1 MLTLQN
7 IAHTL
12 GGRVS
17 GREVL
22 CPTPGHSKHDRGTAI
37 RLADGAPDGL
47 LIACY
52 NGGWHDVAQVKD
64 TLRAAGLLPA
74 YDGTRRELTDT
85 ERAAIKRAEAE
96 RERERAKAHADAA
109 EVARKTLAQAMPAD
123 PGHEYLV
130 RKRIASER
138 LWQGVDAYRCA
149 GALLVPMQDTEGA
162 IWNVQSIV
170 PTRDKAKLYL
180 RGGRTK
186 GLFWW
191 AGKAVDCLVIG
202 EGVAT
207 VAAVRRAT
215 GLPVIAAM
223 TADNVPTIARLIHAR
238 RPELHLIIATDD
250 DAKGVAAARRAAA
263 ETGAA
268 LALPEITA

>member
-52 NGGWHDVAQVKD
+52 NGGWHDVALVKD
-64 TLRAAGLLPA
+64 ALRDAGLLPA
-74 YDGTRRELTDT
+74 YDGTRRELTDMD
-85 ERAAIKRAEAE
+85 RAAIKRAEAE

-109 EVARKTLAQAMPAD
+109 EVARKTLAQATPAD
-123 PGHEYLV
+123 PGHTYLAA
-130 RKRIASER
+130 KRIPPER
-138 LWQGVDAYRCA
+138 LWQGTDAYGCK
-149 GALLVPMQDTEGA
+149 GALLVPMQDAEGV

-170 PTRDKAKLYL
+170 PTRDKAKLYQ
-180 RGGRTK
+180 RGGRTT

-191 AGKAVDCLVIG
+191 AGKAVDRLVIG
-202 EGVAT
+202 EGMAT
-207 VAAVRRAT
+207 VAAIRRAT
-215 GLPVIAAM
+215 GLPVVAAMTCTNLPTIAAM
-223 TADNVPTIARLIHAR
+223 IRAKCPD
-238 RPELHLIIATDD
+238 LHLIIAADD
-250 DAKGVAAARRAAA
+250 DERGLEYARRAAGQ
-263 ETGAA
+263 TGAA
-268 LALPEITA
+268 LALPEIIA